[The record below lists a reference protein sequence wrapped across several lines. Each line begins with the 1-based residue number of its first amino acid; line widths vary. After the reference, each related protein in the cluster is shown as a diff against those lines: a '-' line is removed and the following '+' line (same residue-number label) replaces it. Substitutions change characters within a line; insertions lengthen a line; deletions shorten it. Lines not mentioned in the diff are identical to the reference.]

1 MFRDVGRTTVCK
13 VLRHAIVALSA
24 LLLAACSED
33 NFSDLQQYVSDVRAR
48 KKEPVLPLPVPKT
61 PEPFLFHAEQI
72 QDPFRRAQRD
82 DEAGEA
88 AQCSA
93 NRPDPTRSKEE
104 LESFEL
110 DALRMVGTIR
120 LQGELWGLVQAK
132 DETIHRVRTGNYMG
146 LRLGRVVAVEP
157 DRIELIEQVERRSCV
172 WEERQASLDLTEP
185 ADRR

>member
-1 MFRDVGRTTVCK
+1 MFRDVGRPVG
-13 VLRHAIVALSA
+13 LMSLSPAALVVMMS
-24 LLLAACSED
+24 LLAACSED
-33 NFSDLQQYVSDVRAR
+33 NFGDLQEYVTEVRSR
-48 KKEPVLPLPVPKT
+48 KKEPVAALPVPKT
-61 PEPFLFHAEQI
+61 AEPFLFRVEQI
-72 QDPFRRAQRD
+72 QDPFRRTQRD
-82 DEAGEA
+82 DEAGDA

-93 NRPDPTRSKEE
+93 NRPDPNRAKEE

-120 LQGELWGLVQAK
+120 LHGELWGLVQAK
-132 DETIHRVRTGNYMG
+132 DATIHRVRTGTYMG

-157 DRIELIEQVERRSCV
+157 DRIELIEQVEQRSCV